1 MEFFFAILKE
11 MGRVLVNNL
20 TSPSFLFLYALLFG
34 LVALQYRRLQTT
46 SESMLQCSKN
56 VYMKTA
62 LLSTLLGLAGGV
74 TGSLVL
80 IFLGVDLTG
89 IAVGQLWLVAFL
101 LMLIK
106 PRFLC
111 FAYAAGLIS
120 VASLLT
126 GYPTVNIPQLMGL
139 VGVLHLVESLL
150 IFVSG
155 SISPWPI
162 YINKNGKMRG
172 GFNLQQFWPIPLVAL
187 ITVGVIE
194 PRGAILTPDWWPLLR
209 GGTSLG
215 QSHTYILIPVL
226 AILGYG
232 EITTTRTPMQAVR
245 KSSWH
250 LLVYSTGLIILSVLA
265 SRYSLLLPLVA
276 LYSPIGHELVIW
288 MGMRSET
295 RAPLFISPAQGVM
308 ILDVVPGTPAYAQGL
323 RSRDLILKANGE
335 PVNSFQELIGLANQP
350 GKTLLLEVARDRK
363 HFSRRLK
370 LREDRAIGI
379 IPVPDDETQRYLC
392 IADDGIFAMV
402 ARLWHQIKYKMF
414 TS

>member
-11 MGRVLVNNL
+11 MGRVLANNL

-34 LVALQYRRLQTT
+34 LVALQYRRLQQT
-46 SESMLQCSKN
+46 SESMLQCSQN
-56 VYMKTA
+56 IYMRTA

-74 TGSLVL
+74 AGSLVL

-126 GYPTVNIPQLMGL
+126 GYPTVDIPQLMGL

-162 YINKNGKMRG
+162 YINKSGKMRG

-187 ITVGVIE
+187 MTVGVIE
-194 PRGAILTPDWWPLLR
+194 PRGAILTPEWWPLLR

-215 QSHTYILIPVL
+215 PSHTYILIPVL

-250 LLVYSTGLIILSVLA
+250 LLIYSAGLIVLSVLA

-288 MGMRSET
+288 IGMRSEN
-295 RAPLFISPAQGVM
+295 RPPLFTSPAQGVM

-323 RSRDLILKANGE
+323 RSRDIILKAGGE
-335 PVNSFQELIGLANQP
+335 PVNSYQEILDIVGQP
-350 GKTLLLEVARDRK
+350 GKTLLLQVVRHRQQ
-363 HFSRRLK
+363 FSRRLK
-370 LREDRAIGI
+370 LRADKAIGI
-379 IPVPDDETQRYLC
+379 IPVPDDGTQRYLC
-392 IADDGIFAMV
+392 IADDGIFTVV
-402 ARLWHQIKYKMF
+402 ARLWHQIRYKLF